1 MSLTSIAGVR
11 VGHWTHD
18 AAQTGCTVIIPPSPN
33 TAFAEVR
40 GAAPGSRELALLG
53 ARMSVEQ
60 VTAIVLTG
68 GSAFGLAA
76 ADGVMAGCE
85 NDGVGH
91 PTPGGVVPIVPAAVI
106 YDLMVGD
113 GSIRPTADNG
123 RSAYEDA
130 SDRPVLSGP
139 VGAGAGATVAK
150 WRGPAAARLSGL
162 GSGLVATGAAQVAAL
177 AVVNALGDVYRLDGT
192 PLTDGPGMGRQPA
205 NPPMLPGP
213 DGALT
218 NTTLVCVITDA
229 VADRTVLSRLAI
241 RAHDAMG
248 AMIAPVH
255 TRFDGDTVFV
265 VATGQGGEVQEELL
279 GDAVFRAV
287 ADSIAAAVESRG

>member
-18 AAQTGCTVIIPPSPN
+18 VAQTGCTVVIPPTPN
-33 TAFAEVR
+33 VAYAEVR
-40 GAAPGSRELALLG
+40 GAAPGSRELSLLG
-53 ARMSVEQ
+53 AGMSVQQ
-60 VTAIVLTG
+60 VSAIVLTG

-85 NDGVGH
+85 DDGVGH

-113 GSIRPTADNG
+113 GSIRPIAANG
-123 RSAYEDA
+123 RAAYEDA

-139 VGAGAGATVAK
+139 FGAGAGATVAK
-150 WRGPAAARLSGL
+150 WRGPDATRPSGI
-162 GSGLVATGAAQVAAL
+162 GSGLMATGGVQVAAL
-177 AVVNALGDVYRLDGT
+177 SVVNALGDVYRLDGT
-192 PLTDGPGMGRQPA
+192 PLTDGPGMGREPT

-213 DGALT
+213 DGILT

-265 VATGQGGEVQEELL
+265 ISTGQAGPAQEELL
-279 GDAVFRAV
+279 GEAVFLAV
-287 ADSIAAAVESRG
+287 ADSISAAVESRG

>member
-18 AAQTGCTVIIPPSPN
+18 VAQTGCTVIIPPSPN
-33 TAFAEVR
+33 VAFAEVR

-53 ARMSVEQ
+53 AGMSVQQ
-60 VTAIVLTG
+60 VAAVVLTG

-113 GSIRPTADNG
+113 GAIRPTADNG

-130 SDRPVLSGP
+130 SDRPVLSGR

-150 WRGPAAARLSGL
+150 WRGPDATRLSGL
-162 GSGLVATGAAQVAAL
+162 GSGLVATDGVQVAAL

-192 PLTDGPGMGRQPA
+192 PLTGGPGMGRQPA
-205 NPPMLPGP
+205 GPPMPPAP

-241 RAHDAMG
+241 RAHDALG

-265 VATGQGGEVQEELL
+265 IATGQAGEAQEELL

>member
-1 MSLTSIAGVR
+1 
-11 VGHWTHD
+11 
-18 AAQTGCTVIIPPSPN
+18 
-33 TAFAEVR
+33 
-40 GAAPGSRELALLG
+40 
-53 ARMSVEQ
+53 MSVQE
-60 VTAIVLTG
+60 VSAIVLTG

-123 RSAYEDA
+123 RSAYENA

-150 WRGPAAARLSGL
+150 WRGPAAARMSGL
-162 GSGLVATGAAQVAAL
+162 GSGLVASGDAQVAAL
-177 AVVNALGDVYRLDGT
+177 TVVNALGDVYRLDGT
-192 PLTDGPGMGRQPA
+192 SLTDGPGLGRQPTSPA
-205 NPPMLPGP
+205 MLPGP
-213 DGALT
+213 DGTLT
-218 NTTLVCVITDA
+218 NTTLACIITDA
-229 VADRTVLSRLAI
+229 AADRATLARLAI

-265 VATGQGGEVQEELL
+265 IATGQTGEAQEELL